1 VQEARDQGV
10 FFNLPGEQ
18 CLAMAASLPVAKRSR
33 ILALKGM
40 PFPRWEL
47 LPPFAARVG
56 AAVFCADFLTMFLM
70 NVARLHTAA
79 LSFVFFGFFAIAAF
93 LIFHRRMIPSIQP
106 TYLSITQR
114 RRLTLL
120 VLSITALLAAAR
132 LPYLLEGHLHHLVGP
147 VVYDDTWHF
156 QEINSLAHSAQYPAH
171 CSLIPTRYFSLY
183 YAPWMMI
190 VAIYL
195 AIPLH
200 GFTIKAAFAIGC
212 AIYQFLLCMILLYI
226 GISRGRSRTQLYWA
240 IYLIAC
246 WAGTESFF
254 SAMYYLR
261 RSPAWLLAA
270 DTPIHFPSLLT
281 GILWAPHHATAAV
294 AVILCWHIWD
304 TAQEKGWLLFSLCSV
319 LLAYSFYSSV
329 FVFLGALP
337 FAAYYFLRTGRANY
351 KGLLLVTCLSS
362 ALIWPLLWIYLGKS
376 QDVRFM
382 FPFVSGVSDLFPYL
396 ASAQF
401 TSLHPGLASLFGVF
415 QGMAAGFLIFLLLIF
430 FNFLPHAIALIS
442 DGKNLSWDNIAL
454 ASIAILFIV
463 STYFIGFPEGD
474 NYASRGYM
482 IPILVLGWICA
493 QILPAIRL
501 KSWIVLGL
509 LLGSFGLLHDGF
521 STFKKARYIAR
532 TPLSPRYGAL
542 ILAMN
547 QDRST
552 RTVASDMFSQA
563 FIDDPDLIYSVEKF
577 VDGGKRHLVV
587 ADRQLECL
595 GPHGPWRWQQLQAD
609 VRK

>member
-1 VQEARDQGV
+1 
-10 FFNLPGEQ
+10 
-18 CLAMAASLPVAKRSR
+18 
-33 ILALKGM
+33 
-40 PFPRWEL
+40 
-47 LPPFAARVG
+47 
-56 AAVFCADFLTMFLM
+56 MFS
-70 NVARLHTAA
+70 VV
-79 LSFVFFGFFAIAAF
+79 SSC
-93 LIFHRRMIPSIQP
+93 PSIQP
-106 TYLSITQR
+106 TFLSVGQR

-120 VLSITALLAAAR
+120 ALLIVVLLAASR

-212 AIYQFLLCMILLYI
+212 AIYQFLLCMTLLYI
-226 GISRGRSRTQLYWA
+226 GIARARSRKHLYWA

-261 RSPAWLLAA
+261 RNPAWLLVA

-294 AVILCWHIWD
+294 ALLLCWHLWD
-304 TAQEKGWLLFSLCSV
+304 TADKKSWALIAACSV
-319 LLAYSFYSSV
+319 LLAYAFYSSV

-337 FAAYYFLRTGRANY
+337 FAAYYVLRTARTNF
-351 KGLLLVTCLSS
+351 KGLPIIACTSS
-362 ALIWPLLWIYLGKS
+362 VLIWPLLWLYLGKS
-376 QDVRFM
+376 QDVRFQ
-382 FPFVSGVSDLFPYL
+382 FPFIKSVQDLFPYF
-396 ASAQF
+396 ANGQFISGHPMFSSAL
-401 TSLHPGLASLFGVF
+401 TTCH
-415 QGMAAGFLIFLLLIF
+415 GMFAGFLVFLLFIGATF
-430 FNFLPHAIALIS
+430 FLHAIALTFYGRRLSPDNLVLATIS
-442 DGKNLSWDNIAL
+442 
-454 ASIAILFIV
+454 ILFIV
-463 STYFIGFPEGD
+463 STYFVGFPEGD

-493 QILPAIRL
+493 QILPEIRPRP
-501 KSWIVLGL
+501 WIVLGL
-509 LLGSFGLLHDGF
+509 LLGSFGLFHEGF
-521 STFKKARYIAR
+521 STFKHAIYIAR
-532 TPLSPRYGAL
+532 TPVSPTYGAA
-542 ILAMN
+542 ILAVN
-547 QDRST
+547 QDRHTST
-552 RTVASDMFSQA
+552 VSSRVFSQA
-563 FIDDPDLIYSVEKF
+563 FKDDPDLIYSVEKF
-577 VDGGKRHLVV
+577 VDGGKSHLVV

-595 GPHGPWRWQQLQAD
+595 GPHGPWRWQQLRDRPSNIVASFNFTGARVQPQSI
-609 VRK
+609 